1 MRTLARLLAGLPWVA
16 LLAAPVAAQD
26 TLRLRSVGDERAVR
40 RNRTGEECRVRLV
53 DTRSGF
59 ERFALYREGWDAD
72 WVVLSACSTAAPD
85 GSFGGVRREPAP
97 AHLLARLGLDLPEQ
111 PCICPPTLLATEM
124 YCRLF
129 RHVCEDGSD
138 LWQLRKLG

>member
-1 MRTLARLLAGLPWVA
+1 LGHSPRTILEELGRIQRTDVILPTVEGR
-16 LLAAPVAAQD
+16 D
-26 TLRLRSVGDERAVR
+26 LRLRCV
-40 RNRTGEECRVRLV
+40 
-53 DTRSGF
+53 
-59 ERFALYREGWDAD
+59 
-72 WVVLSACSTAAPD
+72 
-85 GSFGGVRREPAP
+85 VRREPAP